1 MEAIQ
6 TADVSHTVPTACG
19 DFSLAN
25 EPRMVS
31 IVEIIDAGLDDLA
44 DDIQAD
50 FASQTDVDEPLG
62 EIREKLPKG

>member
-1 MEAIQ
+1 
-6 TADVSHTVPTACG
+6 
-19 DFSLAN
+19 L
-25 EPRMVS
+25 VS
-31 IVEIIDAGLDDLA
+31 IVEIIDAALDDLA

>member
-6 TADVSHTVPTACG
+6 TADVSHTVPNACG

-25 EPRMVS
+25 EPRLVS
-31 IVEIIDAGLDDLA
+31 IVEIIDALT
-44 DDIQAD
+44 IWRTISKTD